1 MLSVVPTPTAS
12 FTARTCT
19 ARRLRATARVAT
31 TTQPPAGRSV
41 RCHHA
46 STGVRVESKCGVQAV
61 LVLVGHHREG
71 LFEEVDANS
80 HSHAHSAPPP
90 PRPRAG
96 LAKLPRP
103 NIAPCR
109 SNEIN
114 SGLGPPFKGKKGSP
128 TACQRT
134 TRVTGARVLRPAI
147 VAPT

>member
-61 LVLVGHHREG
+61 LVLVVRHRGHHREG

-90 PRPRAG
+90 PRAGAGRG
-96 LAKLPRP
+96 LAKLPRAQYCP
-103 NIAPCR
+103 
-109 SNEIN
+109 
-114 SGLGPPFKGKKGSP
+114 
-128 TACQRT
+128 
-134 TRVTGARVLRPAI
+134 V
-147 VAPT
+147 

>member
-90 PRPRAG
+90 RRGAASRSFHG
-96 LAKLPRP
+96 P

-114 SGLGPPFKGKKGSP
+114 SGLGRRSKAKKAVP
-128 TACQRT
+128 Q
-134 TRVTGARVLRPAI
+134 PASERRE
-147 VAPT
+147 